1 MATTNKLRLAAAAL
15 GAFGVAA
22 ALVAACSSNSSNPTP
37 NTPVYTVPEAGDDGS
52 SPTGPDGSTPD
63 DSGVVTHPADGG
75 TDGET
80 EAQAPTCTAQLTD
93 AGCWTCPAQT
103 PTSTE
108 FLNQCAGTGVHC
120 SPFNNAASIP
130 GYDGGPLVWSN

>member
-1 MATTNKLRLAAAAL
+1 MATTSKLRLAAAGLA
-15 GAFGVAA
+15 AFGVAA
-22 ALVAACSSNSSNPTP
+22 ALVAACSSSSNPTP
-37 NTPVYTVPEAGDDGS
+37 NTPVYSVPEAGEDGATPPGSDS
-52 SPTGPDGSTPD
+52 STPEGDTGTIQPTG
-63 DSGVVTHPADGG
+63 DGG
-75 TDGET
+75 TDGAT

-103 PTSTE
+103 PTSAE

-120 SPFNNAASIP
+120 SPYNNAASIP